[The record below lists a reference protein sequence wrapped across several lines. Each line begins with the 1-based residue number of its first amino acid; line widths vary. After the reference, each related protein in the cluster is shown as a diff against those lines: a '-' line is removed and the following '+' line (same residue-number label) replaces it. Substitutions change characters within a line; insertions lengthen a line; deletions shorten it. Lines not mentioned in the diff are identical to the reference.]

1 MWCPAF
7 HNQIFT
13 RTFTTN
19 NYVEGMNYALK
30 SMLMLRPN
38 LRVDSLWMV
47 VVNNFTEHYKV
58 QHMDNNLRDSGRGA
72 TWTRQ
77 KFPSEFGTR
86 PTCVLKG
93 LQDRLERAKKIHS
106 SRVTTENKALGQFR
120 FLKGNQ
126 TLQAEYDLSTMEKKY
141 VASQGQPA
149 SSQQATRPPKV
160 GEYVQPPPT

>member
-1 MWCPAF
+1 
-7 HNQIFT
+7 
-13 RTFTTN
+13 
-19 NYVEGMNYALK
+19 
-30 SMLMLRPN
+30 
-38 LRVDSLWMV
+38 MV

-149 SSQQATRPPKV
+149 SSQQALRK
-160 GEYVQPPPT
+160 